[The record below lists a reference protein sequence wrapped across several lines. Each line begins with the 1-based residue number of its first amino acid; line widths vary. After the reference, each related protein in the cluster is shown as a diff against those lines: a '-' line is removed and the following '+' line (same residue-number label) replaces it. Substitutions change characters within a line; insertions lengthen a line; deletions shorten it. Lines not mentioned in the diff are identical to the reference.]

1 MSWGLRYCVVQGSI
15 QRVLCNVEAT
25 WYREL
30 LFLGTLVSRV
40 SVKRK
45 ERETEN
51 KRDIGALFKLLRRE
65 EKFLARVEKRKCWF
79 KGKDAWSHFRCSP
92 IVTKLLRFQWS
103 VQKHEMF
110 VR

>member
-1 MSWGLRYCVVQGSI
+1 MVQGSI

-25 WYREL
+25 RYREL

-40 SVKRK
+40 SVKIK

-65 EKFLARVEKRKCWF
+65 EKFLA
-79 KGKDAWSHFRCSP
+79 
-92 IVTKLLRFQWS
+92 
-103 VQKHEMF
+103 
-110 VR
+110 